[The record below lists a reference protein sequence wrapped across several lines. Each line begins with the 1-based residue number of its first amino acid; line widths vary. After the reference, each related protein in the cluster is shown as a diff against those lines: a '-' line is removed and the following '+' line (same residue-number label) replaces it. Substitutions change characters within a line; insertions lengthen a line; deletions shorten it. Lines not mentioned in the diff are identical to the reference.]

1 MKSSVSDN
9 LRGLAFLLPLLL
21 LVVAALFLVRHR
33 RGEIGDPLT
42 VAGVTGGCDASA
54 DTVTVVLSP
63 FDPNEADFHE
73 MVAAGVP
80 RRVAVNL
87 IKWRTAGKVYRIAED
102 VALCYGVSDSLY
114 DLLAPYIII
123 GERYAI
129 HGSSERGDDRRY
141 ADERPAR
148 ELHLEPFLIDTAS
161 AAYLRRVGFS
171 KRQAELLVRYRD
183 MIGGIRDMEEFRECY
198 AVTPEMADTLAPY
211 IIFPAPAVAASDD
224 GRIELN
230 SADSATLRSV
240 WGIGEKSVAD
250 IIRYRE
256 LLGGYHSVVQLAELK
271 TVTEANFEKISK
283 QIYCDSCKIRKI
295 DINFAS
301 PKSLAEH
308 PYVSDRALRRI
319 VKQRQLKGGWVSIE
333 EMIDDDI
340 FSPEEA
346 ARLAPYLRF
355 GTTSD

>member
-1 MKSSVSDN
+1 MKSSTSDN

-21 LVVAALFLVRHR
+21 LVVAALFLVHR
-33 RGEIGDPLT
+33 RSGESSDPLLAPDAAETAAVDTLPT
-42 VAGVTGGCDASA
+42 VM
-54 DTVTVVLSP
+54 SP
-63 FDPNEADFHE
+63 FDPNEADFRE

-80 RRVAVNL
+80 RQVAVNL

-114 DLLAPYIII
+114 ELLAPYIII

-129 HGSSERGDDRRY
+129 RPAADSSAMRRY
-141 ADERPAR
+141 ADSRQAR
-148 ELHLEPFLIDTAS
+148 TLHLEPFAIDTAS

-171 KRQAELLVRYRD
+171 KRQAELIVRYRD

-198 AVTPEMADTLAPY
+198 VVTQEMADTLAPY
-211 IIFPAPAVAASDD
+211 IIFPARPSATADN
-224 GRIELN
+224 GLLELN
-230 SADSATLRSV
+230 SADSAALRSV
-240 WGIGEKSVAD
+240 WGIGEKSVGD

-256 LLGGYHSVVQLAELK
+256 LLGGYHSVMQLAELK
-271 TVTEANFEKISK
+271 SVTEANFEKISK

-295 DINFAS
+295 DINFAT

-319 VKQRQLKGGWVSIE
+319 VKQRQLKGGWGSIE

-355 GTTSD
+355 STISD

>member
-1 MKSSVSDN
+1 MKSSTSDN
-9 LRGLAFLLPLLL
+9 LRGMVFLLPLLL

-33 RGEIGDPLT
+33 RGEISG
-42 VAGVTGGCDASA
+42 AGIAA
-54 DTVTVVLSP
+54 DTADCGGVESDSLPAVMSP
-63 FDPNEADFHE
+63 FDPNEADFRE

-80 RRVAVNL
+80 RQVAVNL

-123 GERYAI
+123 GDRYAI
-129 HGSSERGDDRRY
+129 RPAADTSVVRRF

-148 ELHLEPFLIDTAS
+148 TLHLEPFAIDTAS
-161 AAYLRRVGFS
+161 AVYLRRVGFS
-171 KRQAELLVRYRD
+171 KRQAELIVRYRD
-183 MIGGIRDMEEFRECY
+183 MMGGIRDMEELRECY
-198 AVTPEMADTLAPY
+198 AVTEQMADTLAPY
-211 IIFPAPAVAASDD
+211 VIFPARATVDADD
-224 GRIELN
+224 GRVEIN
-230 SADSATLRSV
+230 SADSAALRSV
-240 WGIGEKSVAD
+240 WGIGEKSVSD

-256 LLGGYHSVVQLAELK
+256 LLGGFHSVMQLAELNS
-271 TVTEANFEKISK
+271 VTEANFEKISK
-283 QIYCDSCKIRKI
+283 QICCDSCKIRKI
-295 DINFAS
+295 DINFAT

-319 VKQRQLKGGWVSIE
+319 VKQRQLKGGWGSIE

-355 GTTSD
+355 RNTSD

>member
-1 MKSSVSDN
+1 MKSSTSDN

-33 RGEIGDPLT
+33 RGEIADALT
-42 VAGVTGGCDASA
+42 IGESTFIAGSPA
-54 DTVTVVLSP
+54 DSLPTPLSP
-63 FDPNEADFHE
+63 FDPNEADFRE

-80 RRVAVNL
+80 RQVAVNL
-87 IKWRTAGKVYRIAED
+87 IKWRKAGKVYRIAED

-123 GERYAI
+123 GEQYAI
-129 HGSSERGDDRRY
+129 HGSLERGDDRRY

-148 ELHLEPFLIDTAS
+148 ELHLEPFAIDTAS

-198 AVTPEMADTLAPY
+198 AVTPEMADTLVPY
-211 IIFPAPAVAASDD
+211 IIFPTPVATLSDD
-224 GRIELN
+224 GLLEIN
-230 SADSATLRSV
+230 SADSAALRSV

-250 IIRYRE
+250 ILRYRE
-256 LLGGYHSVVQLAELK
+256 LLGGYHSVEQLAELK
-271 TVTEANFEKISK
+271 SVTEANFEKICK

-295 DINFAS
+295 DINFAA
-301 PKSLAEH
+301 PKSLTEH
-308 PYVSDRALRRI
+308 PYVSDRTLRRI
-319 VKQRQLKGGWVSIE
+319 VKQRQLKGGWGSIE

-355 GTTSD
+355 RTTSD